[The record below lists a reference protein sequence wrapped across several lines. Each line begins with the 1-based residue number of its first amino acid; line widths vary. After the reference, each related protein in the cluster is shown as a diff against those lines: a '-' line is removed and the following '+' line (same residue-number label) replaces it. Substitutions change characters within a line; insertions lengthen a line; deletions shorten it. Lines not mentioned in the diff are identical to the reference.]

1 MRFNALASVRSS
13 SSLPCWT
20 SSGWP
25 RWRLIE
31 PGLVAT
37 GLLASGIPDN
47 VWDRGEDRGPGRLF
61 TIVNNCHVDHGQA
74 PPNLLSA
81 AHKSSRPMA
90 WKMPS
95 RVPGCTD
102 SAYHMELERFTDMIV
117 RLLAI
122 SFLAAWSAAHF
133 DSRISVGAET
143 PSRETLE
150 TDKLFANAIADRNNQ
165 WDSLL
170 KDVGKVK
177 EGLGLSARLSSESIT
192 VGEKLQIDLCIKNVT
207 ELPSSYGYDR

>member
-1 MRFNALASVRSS
+1 VRFNALASVRSS

-61 TIVNNCHVDHGQA
+61 TIVNNCHVDPGQA

-95 RVPGCTD
+95 RVSGQRSKPAEKGRD
-102 SAYHMELERFTDMIV
+102 RGDMGV
-117 RLLAI
+117 
-122 SFLAAWSAAHF
+122 SN
-133 DSRISVGAET
+133 T
-143 PSRETLE
+143 T
-150 TDKLFANAIADRNNQ
+150 KK
-165 WDSLL
+165 SL
-170 KDVGKVK
+170 
-177 EGLGLSARLSSESIT
+177 R
-192 VGEKLQIDLCIKNVT
+192 
-207 ELPSSYGYDR
+207 